1 MEHLQKI
8 KTLIHSGDENFELGI
23 TLAKNLNMFN
33 YLNNYYKDL
42 VAISNKKLKVL
53 VNLTELE
60 LVTSVI
66 PSCIIDFTKLKKL
79 YIRSFKD
86 VTLILPNNF
95 ENLTNLEYIYLQG
108 FEVPNDCLKILQS
121 LPNLKKIKI
130 T

>member
-23 TLAKNLNMFN
+23 TLAKNLNMFD

-53 VNLTELE
+53 VNLTSLE
-60 LVTSVI
+60 LVTNVI

-95 ENLTNLEYIYLQG
+95 ENLKNLEYIYLQG

-121 LPNLKKIKI
+121 LQNLKQLKIS
-130 T
+130 